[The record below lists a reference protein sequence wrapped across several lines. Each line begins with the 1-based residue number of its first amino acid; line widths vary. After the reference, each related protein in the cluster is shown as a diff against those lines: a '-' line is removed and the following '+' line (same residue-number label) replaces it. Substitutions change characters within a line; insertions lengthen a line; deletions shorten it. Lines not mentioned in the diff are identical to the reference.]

1 MQVTNNISSNVQRKA
16 LKDFIPLVFAF
27 FGCMIVLSF
36 YQNFRL
42 YFDGV
47 LDTFLNKSFFLLV
60 MHHTGFTALA
70 ALILAFLFN
79 YLEGK
84 KPTLGYK
91 STKIVLGIL
100 ILIEGALIEHYIQN
114 YEVLGYGMFNFTEV
128 LREGFSI
135 LPILISLL
143 VTLFLFNWFTKL
155 TKSLYNVVSKMYPLT
170 IVLFSLFLAT
180 LNSEKK
186 PINENKTQHYLESV
200 ADYVFDFNKYEGE
213 AEFPMLKKY
222 KLENDFA
229 NLLGFSEAKPNIVIL
244 IVDGLGSDFIGQ
256 NAKYKGFTPFFDSLS
271 ERSLYWENHLS
282 NTGESFAALPTILG
296 SLPFGESGFTNLTN
310 NVNRQTLFSIL
321 KENGY
326 RTSFNYGGNSALNG
340 LDLFLDEERVDAI
353 LDKKGFGQGYQ
364 MQDEDAAG
372 ITLGYPD
379 EELFRKWQS
388 LENTTMKPRLDV
400 FLTLSTKN
408 PFLIPE
414 SELYEKK
421 VDSILAESRMDKRT
435 KKLVKR
441 NKEVFASLLYTDKAL
456 ERFMNDYKNQ
466 KGFENTIFIITGSH
480 NLKDLPQDNNLGRY
494 RVPLIVFGPLVKAPR
509 KIKSLVS
516 HADITPSI
524 ISMLDS
530 KYSLQISKQV
540 AWMGGNLLHKTVFMP
555 AKQIPLFRDRNN
567 IQDYI
572 LENLF
577 VSNDRVYELGSNLA
591 LTKAEDD
598 VQINWAKDSFKQFKA
613 INKYVT
619 VNNKIL
625 PKSEALYAKIS
636 NEFTKVELV
645 WVESVFNGKDFD
657 NAYKTARN
665 LAIDKDW
672 DRALLLSNYILS
684 KIPRHADTEVLIGR
698 IHSWKQDYGASIA
711 VLSEAIRKY
720 PTYTD
725 AYSALL
731 DTYYWA
737 NNSEQAVGLLKII
750 LSNNISSPE
759 IEEKI
764 ARAKEQIGNN
774 ALEKATKEAKKEA
787 NIASANKQ

>member
-1 MQVTNNISSNVQRKA
+1 MQRKA

-36 YQNFRL
+36 YQYFRL

-60 MHHTGFTALA
+60 MHHTGFTAFA

-79 YLEGK
+79 YLEGR
-84 KPTLGYK
+84 KPNLGYN
-91 STKIVLGIL
+91 STKIVFGIL
-100 ILIEGALIEHYIQN
+100 ILVEGALIEHYIQN
-114 YEVLGYGMFNFTEV
+114 YEVLGYGMFSFIDV
-128 LREGFSI
+128 LREGYSI
-135 LPILISLL
+135 LAILIILL
-143 VTLFLFNWFTKL
+143 VTLFLFHWFTKL
-155 TKSLYNVVSKMYPLT
+155 TKSLYNVVSKMYPFT

-213 AEFPMLKKY
+213 AEYPLVKKY
-222 KLENDFA
+222 KLENDFN
-229 NLLGFSEAKPNIVIL
+229 NLLGLSAAKPNIVVL

-256 NAKYKGFTPFFDSLS
+256 NAKYKGFTPFLESLS
-271 ERSLYWENHLS
+271 ERSLYWENNLS

-340 LDLFLDEERVDAI
+340 LDRFLDEERVDAI
-353 LDKKGFGQGYQ
+353 LDKKGFGDGYK

-388 LENTTMKPRLDV
+388 LENKTMMPRLDV

-414 SELYEKK
+414 LELYEDK
-421 VDSILAESRMDKRT
+421 VDRLLDEYQMDKRT

-456 ERFMNDYKNQ
+456 QRFMNNYKNQ
-466 KGFENTIFIITGSH
+466 KDYENTIFIITGSH

-494 RVPLIVFGPLVKAPR
+494 RVPLMVFGSLVKAPK
-509 KIKSLVS
+509 KIKCLVS

-524 ISMLDS
+524 ISMLTT
-530 KYSLQISKQV
+530 KYNMQVSKQV
-540 AWMGGNLLHKTVFMP
+540 AWMGENLLHKKVFMP
-555 AKQIPLFRDRNN
+555 AKQIPLFRDKNN

-577 VSNDRVYELGSNLA
+577 VSNGSVYELDSNLV

-598 VQINWAKDSFKQFKA
+598 DQITQANDRFKQFKA

-625 PKSEALYAKIS
+625 PQSEALYAKIT
-636 NEFTKVELV
+636 NEFTKAELV
-645 WVESVFNGKDFD
+645 WVQSVFNGKDFD

-672 DRALLLSNYILS
+672 DRALLLSNYILN

-698 IHSWKQDYGASIA
+698 IHSWKQDYSTSIE

-737 NNSEQAVGLLKII
+737 NKSEQAVGLFKTI

-764 ARAKEQIGNN
+764 ARAKKQIGNN
-774 ALEKATKEAKKEA
+774 ALEKAAKEAKKEA
-787 NIASANKQ
+787 NIASVNKQ

>member
-1 MQVTNNISSNVQRKA
+1 MQRKA

-47 LDTFLNKSFFLLV
+47 LDSFLNKSFFLLV

-79 YLEGK
+79 YLERR
-84 KPTLGYK
+84 KPNLGYN
-91 STKIVLGIL
+91 SSKIVLGML

-135 LPILISLL
+135 LPILVALL
-143 VTLFLFNWFTKL
+143 VTIFLFHWFTKL
-155 TKSLYNVVSKMYPLT
+155 TMSLYNVVSKMYPFT

-180 LNSEKK
+180 LNSDKK
-186 PINENKTQHYLESV
+186 PINENKTHHYLESV
-200 ADYVFDFNKYEGE
+200 ANYVFDFNKYEGE
-213 AEFPMLKKY
+213 AEFPLVKKY
-222 KLENDFA
+222 KLENDFG
-229 NLLGFSEAKPNIVIL
+229 NLLGLSDAKPNIVVL

-256 NAKYKGFTPFFDSLS
+256 NAKYKGFTPFLESLS

-296 SLPFGESGFTNLTN
+296 SLPFGESGFTNLTS
-310 NVNRQTLFSIL
+310 NVYRQTLFSIL

-340 LDLFLDEERVDAI
+340 LDRFLDEERVDAI
-353 LDKKGFGQGYQ
+353 LDKKGFGNGYQ
-364 MQDEDAAG
+364 MQDEDPAG
-372 ITLGYPD
+372 VTLGYPD
-379 EELFRKWQS
+379 KELFRKWQS
-388 LENTTMKPRLDV
+388 LENVINEPRLDV

-408 PFLIPE
+408 PFLIPD
-414 SELYEKK
+414 SELYEEK
-421 VDSILAESRMDKRT
+421 VDRLLAESQMDKRT
-435 KKLVKR
+435 KKLVNR

-456 ERFMNDYKNQ
+456 ERFMNDYKNH
-466 KGFENTIFIITGSH
+466 KGFDNTIFIITGSH

-494 RVPLIVFGPLVKAPR
+494 RVPLMVFGPLVKAPK

-530 KYSLQISKQV
+530 KYNIQVSKQV
-540 AWMGGNLLHKTVFMP
+540 AWMGENLLHKKVFMQ
-555 AKQIPLFRDRNN
+555 AKQIPLFRDKNN

-577 VSNDRVYELGSNLA
+577 VSNGRVYELDSNLV

-598 VQINWAKDSFKQFKA
+598 IQITQANDSFKKFKA

-625 PKSEALYAKIS
+625 PRSEALYAKIT
-636 NEFTKVELV
+636 NEFTKAELV
-645 WVESVFNGKDFD
+645 WVQSVFNGKDFD

-698 IHSWKQDYGASIA
+698 IHSWKQDHSTSID
-711 VLSEAIRKY
+711 VLTEAIRKY
-720 PTYTD
+720 PTYAD

-737 NNSEQAVGLLKII
+737 NKSEQAVGLFKLM
-750 LSNNISSPE
+750 LHNNISSLE

-764 ARAKEQIGNN
+764 VRAKQQIGNN
-774 ALEKATKEAKKEA
+774 ALEKATKEPKKEA
-787 NIASANKQ
+787 NIASVNKQ